1 MKVIDFLVELEKG
14 NIPEK
19 IIYDDCLFVYDSEGE
34 DYKNNKTEWFF
45 ENYIRDISI
54 LSEEIM
60 IINDEN
66 DLSINKNDFDK
77 LVEERAAYKAK
88 LNMVKDLVMNSDFG
102 DCTFKNDILDI
113 LGDDKDEQN

>member
-45 ENYIRDISI
+45 ENYIRDMSI
-54 LSEEIM
+54 LSQEIM
-60 IINDEN
+60 IINDNLLIAQNEVN
-66 DLSINKNDFDK
+66 RLMDTIKKVNEDLDKLRRSINN
-77 LVEERAAYKAK
+77 E
-88 LNMVKDLVMNSDFG
+88 
-102 DCTFKNDILDI
+102 
-113 LGDDKDEQN
+113 

>member
-45 ENYIRDISI
+45 ENYIRDMSI
-54 LSEEIM
+54 LSQEIM
-60 IINDEN
+60 IINDNLLVAQNEVN
-66 DLSINKNDFDK
+66 RLMDTIKKVNEDLYKLRRSINN
-77 LVEERAAYKAK
+77 E
-88 LNMVKDLVMNSDFG
+88 
-102 DCTFKNDILDI
+102 
-113 LGDDKDEQN
+113 